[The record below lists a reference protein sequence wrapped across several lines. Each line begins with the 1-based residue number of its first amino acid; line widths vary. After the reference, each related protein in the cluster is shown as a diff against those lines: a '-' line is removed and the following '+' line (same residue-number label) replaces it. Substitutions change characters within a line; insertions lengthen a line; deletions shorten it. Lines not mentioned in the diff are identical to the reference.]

1 MNFKS
6 FIIFTDKGLTVD
18 ERKGRKIK
26 SCWNVDELEKCY
38 CFACKKIFSYMYNSE
53 NAQEIP
59 FADGR
64 KENGI

>member
-1 MNFKS
+1 LHAEKKS
-6 FIIFTDKGLTVD
+6 
-18 ERKGRKIK
+18 
-26 SCWNVDELEKCY
+26 
-38 CFACKKIFSYMYNSE
+38 SYMYNSE